1 MFFILLIGDYRIKV
15 FKAEEQ
21 YSCLQQGFERFLCL
35 LGKRQTAK
43 RHDENGNASW
53 EATPTVYIKDK
64 QVLDQ
69 GNIKAL
75 LIVLIIYLIGTKHP
89 AFLTY
94 WGFSK

>member
-1 MFFILLIGDYRIKV
+1 MFFILLIGDYRIQV

-21 YSCLQQGFERFLCL
+21 YNCLQKGFERFLCL

-43 RHDENGNASW
+43 RHDENGNTSW
-53 EATPTVYIKDK
+53 EVTLTVYMKDN
-64 QVLDQ
+64 QVPDQ
-69 GNIKAL
+69 ENNKAL
-75 LIVLIIYLIGTKHP
+75 IIVLIIYLIGPKHP